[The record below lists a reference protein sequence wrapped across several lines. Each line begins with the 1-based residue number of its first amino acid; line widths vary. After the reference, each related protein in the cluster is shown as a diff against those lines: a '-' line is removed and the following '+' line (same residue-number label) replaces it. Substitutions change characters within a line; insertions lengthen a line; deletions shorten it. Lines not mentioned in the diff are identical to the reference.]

1 MGLSM
6 NDLITWATALVAAHP
21 VLAIAVA
28 FAGAVVEAVAV
39 VGMIV
44 PGTPIVMA
52 VAGTAALG
60 GAPMLPIVLAAIVG
74 AVLGDGISFWIGRR
88 FGGRIAGVWP
98 LSRRPDLLPVAERFF
113 ARHGA
118 LSVALARFV
127 PVLRNTVPVVA
138 GMAHMPRRLF
148 LTANVVSAIVWAPA
162 HVYAAQLGS
171 LAVQQLQ
178 AGDWSSAAVAGVG
191 LVAAAAA
198 AVALHRRLRRY
209 TPAPVASTRRG

>member
-1 MGLSM
+1 
-6 NDLITWATALVAAHP
+6 
-21 VLAIAVA
+21 
-28 FAGAVVEAVAV
+28 
-39 VGMIV
+39 
-44 PGTPIVMA
+44 
-52 VAGTAALG
+52 
-60 GAPMLPIVLAAIVG
+60 
-74 AVLGDGISFWIGRR
+74 
-88 FGGRIAGVWP
+88 
-98 LSRRPDLLPVAERFF
+98 
-113 ARHGA
+113 
-118 LSVALARFV
+118 
-127 PVLRNTVPVVA
+127 VLRNTVPVVA

-148 LTANVVSAIVWAPA
+148 LTANVASAIVWAPA